1 MNLNLERRWLMP
13 LAWATIVTLL
23 LVLALREGVGRW
35 QTLTQW
41 QALAVSAAS
50 LQAGARIDAEQLQ
63 QSAQARRIVID
74 DLQPQEGGWQVR
86 GQLPSE
92 QVFQEWLQQLQRDGG
107 RPLRW
112 GLEQTEGGLRFDV
125 TVQP

>member
-1 MNLNLERRWLMP
+1 MP
-13 LAWATIVTLL
+13 LAWATLATLL
-23 LVLALREGVGRW
+23 LVLALREGLGRW

-63 QSAQARRIVID
+63 QSAQARQIVID
-74 DLQPQEGGWQVR
+74 HLQPQDGGWQVR

-92 QVFQEWLQQLQRDGG
+92 QVFQDWLQQLQRDGS

-112 GLEQTEGGLRFDV
+112 GLEQAEGGLRFDV